1 MGVNVPYGHA
11 VSDMIK
17 KISLTERD
25 REAFENLKVNLQDIQ
40 DDNHD
45 YSKVVVKK
53 PWGYEYLIFS
63 NEEIAVWILY
73 LKPGAQ
79 TSMHC
84 HPSKKTSLVVL
95 EGKVNCSSI
104 GEQLDRCAGEGLLID
119 KGAFHQTTNTSEMG
133 AFVMEI
139 ETPVNKRDLVRLKDK
154 YGREGQGYETEDQ
167 HSFDTQNYNYIS
179 FQNLE
184 IQHNL
189 KKRYGQCS
197 MTFRKLSDEKIL
209 DEILELNPED
219 VICLLKGLLLDPSN
233 QSVVEVGDTMTVD
246 ALRQSGRLHVSR
258 NTEML
263 TIKKIDRILKISD
276 CIASFFSEN
285 DINPVFIVPGE
296 ANVHLLDSIGR
307 HEDLSFVCT
316 QNEKSASLAVESYCK
331 LRSGL
336 GALVVSS
343 GAAAAN
349 TVPGVANAWVD
360 SVPMLVI
367 SGQART
373 DQDTDGRVRQLG
385 NKELNVV
392 DLVNPMT
399 KYAVKVTDPTM
410 IRYHLEKAVYLAT
423 EGRPG
428 PVWIDLPI
436 DIQGMVID
444 EEELE
449 RFDPQE
455 LNRELSSGA
464 TATRREIHRQ
474 IPQVLDLL
482 SQSSRPVIL
491 AGSGIRHAKAAK
503 EFLELVDRLGVPV
516 LTSRRGADL
525 VPDDHPY
532 FFGRPGTYGQRSAN
546 FVIQNCDLLI
556 SIGSR
561 LSIPL
566 VGRNTRAFAR
576 AARKVVVDVDPNE
589 LEKPTLKPDLPLA
602 MDAGEFIRE
611 CLSLLPAA
619 LPSYSPWM
627 EHCREWRIKFPPDSY
642 TGPSLPSDPPENGL
656 IYPLSILRSLSGE
669 LDENA
674 VVVAD
679 GGPSLI
685 YTLLGFRFK
694 SGQRLISSTGLE
706 LPGFALAGAIGAC
719 VARDREPVVCLCE
732 DRGFQISIQDLQTI
746 LDYRLPIKVLIFK
759 SKGHSI
765 IRNIQRDY
773 FGGRFVGTDHEI
785 RLGSAPLIQIAKT
798 FGFPTFEATH
808 ASQLPS
814 TLRDWLKIAG
824 PSVCEIQV
832 EDDQDKLPRPGFTI
846 RDDQKWVAK
855 PLEDMYPFL
864 DRKTLE
870 ENMVIDLLQE
880 D

>member
-1 MGVNVPYGHA
+1 
-11 VSDMIK
+11 MIE
-17 KISLTERD
+17 KITITDRD
-25 REAFENLKVNLQDIQ
+25 REEFENLKINPGDIQ
-40 DDNHD
+40 DDHYD

-63 NEEIAVWILY
+63 NEAIAVWILY
-73 LKPGAQ
+73 LKAGAQ

-95 EGKVNCSSI
+95 EGKVNCSTI
-104 GEQLDRCAGEGLLID
+104 TENLDRSAGEGLLID
-119 KGAFHQTTNTSEMG
+119 KGVFHQTATISEGG

-139 ETPVNKRDLVRLKDK
+139 ETPVNKRDLARLKDK
-154 YGREGQGYETEDQ
+154 YGRKGKGYETEDQ
-167 HSFDTQNYNYIS
+167 HSYNTQNYNYIS
-179 FQNLE
+179 FQIPG
-184 IQHNL
+184 IQHNP
-189 KKRYGQCS
+189 KKHFGQCS
-197 MTFRKLSDEKIL
+197 MRFKKLTDEKLL
-209 DEILELNPED
+209 DEMLELNPED
-219 VICLLKGLLLDPSN
+219 VICILRGQLLSPSN
-233 QSVVEVGDTMTVD
+233 QPVIEVGDTTTVK
-246 ALRQSGRLHVSR
+246 ALKQFGGLHVSR
-258 NTEML
+258 NTEIL
-263 TIKKIDRILKISD
+263 IIKKIDRILKISD
-276 CIASFFSEN
+276 CVASFLSEKN
-285 DINPVFIVPGE
+285 IKPVFVVPGE

-307 HEDLSFVCT
+307 HEGLSFVCT
-316 QNEKSASLAVESYCK
+316 QNEKSASLAVESFCK
-331 LRSGL
+331 LRSDL

-360 SVPMLVI
+360 SVPVLVI

-385 NKELNVV
+385 NKALSVV
-392 DLVNPMT
+392 DLVKSIT
-399 KYAVKVTDPTM
+399 KYAIKVTDPTM

-428 PVWIDLPI
+428 PVWVDLPI

-444 EEELE
+444 EEDLK
-449 RFDPQE
+449 RFDPK
-455 LNRELSSGA
+455 ELSSIV
-464 TATRREIHRQ
+464 TAPGKEFLQQ
-474 IPQVLDLL
+474 ILQVIDFLKRA
-482 SQSSRPVIL
+482 SRPVIL
-491 AGSGIRHAKAAK
+491 AGSGIRNAKAAK
-503 EFLELVDRLGVPV
+503 EFLELIDRLMIPV

-532 FFGRPGTYGQRSAN
+532 FFGRPSTYGQRSAN

-566 VGRNTRAFAR
+566 IGRNTTAFAR
-576 AARKVVVDVDPNE
+576 AARKVVVDIDSDE

-602 MDAGEFIRE
+602 MDAGQFIRE
-611 CLSLLPAA
+611 CLSLVPAS

-627 EHCREWRIKFPPDSY
+627 ERCREWRLEFPPDSY
-642 TGPSLPSDPPENGL
+642 TGPSLPPDPPENGL
-656 IYPLSILRSLSGE
+656 IYPLPLLRILSDE
-669 LDENA
+669 LVEKD

-679 GGPSLI
+679 GGATLI
-685 YTLLGFRFK
+685 YTLLAFRFK
-694 SGQRLISSTGLE
+694 SGQRLICSTGLE
-706 LPGFALAGAIGAC
+706 LPGFALAGAIGAS
-719 VARDREPVVCLCE
+719 VARDRKPVVCLCE

-746 LDYRLPIKVLIFK
+746 LDYRLPIKALILK

-808 ASQLPS
+808 TGQLLS
-814 TLRDWLKIAG
+814 TLREWLGTAG
-824 PSVCEIQV
+824 AAICEIQV
-832 EDDQDKLPRPGFTI
+832 EDDQDKIPRPGFTI
-846 RDDQKWVAK
+846 REDQKWVAK
-855 PLEDMYPFL
+855 PLEDMYPLL
-864 DRKTLE
+864 DRKTLQ
-870 ENMVIDLLQE
+870 ENMIIDLIQE

>member
-1 MGVNVPYGHA
+1 VRRGIAKA
-11 VSDMIK
+11 VSFMIEK
-17 KISLTERD
+17 VSQTERD
-25 REAFENLKVNLQDIQ
+25 LQEFGNLKVNFKDIQ
-40 DDNHD
+40 NDNYD

-53 PWGYEYLIFS
+53 PWGYEYLIFA
-63 NEEIAVWILY
+63 NETIAVWILY
-73 LKPGAQ
+73 LKSGAE

-84 HPSKKTSLVVL
+84 HPGKKTSLVVL
-95 EGKVNCSSI
+95 EGQVNCSTI
-104 GEQLDRCAGEGLLID
+104 TGELVRGAGDGLWIE
-119 KGAFHQTTNTSEMG
+119 KGAFHQTSAISEAG

-154 YGREGQGYETEDQ
+154 YGREGQGYESEAQ

-179 FQNLE
+179 FQGLE

-197 MTFRKLSDEKIL
+197 MTFKKLSDANVL
-209 DEILELNPED
+209 DEILQLNPED
-219 VICLLKGLLLDPSN
+219 VVCLLKGMLLDTAN
-233 QSVVEVGDTMTVD
+233 QSVVAAGDTMTVD
-246 ALRQSGRLHVSR
+246 ALRQMGELHIGE

-263 TIKKIDRILKISD
+263 TIKKIDRIVKISD
-276 CIASFFSEN
+276 CVASILNEN
-285 DINPVFIVPGE
+285 GINPVFIVPGE
-296 ANVHLLDSIGR
+296 ANVHMLDSIGR
-307 HEDLSFVCT
+307 HEGLSFVCT
-316 QNEKSASLAVESYCK
+316 QNEKSASLAVESFCK

-349 TVPGVANAWVD
+349 AIPGVANAWAD

-385 NKELNVV
+385 NKQLNVV
-392 DLVNPMT
+392 DIVQSMT

-410 IRYHLEKAVYLAT
+410 VQYHLEKAIYLAT

-436 DIQGMVID
+436 DVQGMVVD
-444 EEELE
+444 EEELK
-449 RFDPQE
+449 RFDPNE
-455 LNRELSSGA
+455 LTPAESASTSEA
-464 TATRREIHRQ
+464 QRQ
-474 IPQVLDLL
+474 IAQVFELL
-482 SQSSRPVIL
+482 RQSSRPVIL
-491 AGSGIRHAKAAK
+491 AGSGIRHANAVQ
-503 EFLELVDRLGVPV
+503 ELLELVDQLGIPV

-525 VPDDHPY
+525 IPDNHPH

-546 FVIQNCDLLI
+546 FIIQNCDLLI

-566 VGRNTRAFAR
+566 IGRDTKAFAR
-576 AARKVVVDVDPNE
+576 AASVIVVDVDPNE
-589 LEKPTLKPDLPLA
+589 LKKPTLKPELPIN
-602 MDAGEFIRE
+602 MDAGSFINE
-611 CLSLLPAA
+611 CLATLPES
-619 LPSYSPWM
+619 LPSYSSWIDR
-627 EHCREWRIKFPPDSY
+627 CREWRQQFPPDSY
-642 TGPSLPSDPPENGL
+642 TGPSLPPDPRKDNEL
-656 IYPLSILRSLSGE
+656 IYPLSVIRALSDE
-669 LDENA
+669 LAEDD
-674 VVVAD
+674 VVIAD
-679 GGPSLI
+679 GGATLI

-719 VARDREPVVCLCE
+719 VANDRQQVVCLSE

-746 LDYRLPIKVLIFK
+746 VDYRLPIKALIFK

-785 RLGSAPLIQIAKT
+785 RLGSAPLIEIAKT
-798 FGFPTFEATH
+798 FGFPTFQ
-808 ASQLPS
+808 ASQDDKLQS
-814 TLRDWLKIAG
+814 TISEWLQTEG
-824 PSVCEIQV
+824 PAVCEIQV
-832 EDDQDKLPRPGFTI
+832 EDDQDKIPRPGFTI
-846 RDDQKWVAK
+846 RDDQKWIAK
-855 PLEDMYPFL
+855 PLEDMSPFL
-864 DRKTLE
+864 DRETLAE
-870 ENMVIDLLQE
+870 TMLIDLVHE

>member
-1 MGVNVPYGHA
+1 
-11 VSDMIK
+11 MIE

-25 REAFENLKVNLQDIQ
+25 REAFESLKVNLQDIQ
-40 DDNHD
+40 GNNYD

-63 NEEIAVWILY
+63 NDEIAVWILY
-73 LKPGAQ
+73 LAPGAQ

-84 HPSKKTSLVVL
+84 HPSKKSSLVVL

-104 GEQLDRCAGEGLLID
+104 TEELDRCAGEGLLID
-119 KGAFHQTTNTSEMG
+119 KGAFHQTTNLSESG

-179 FQNLE
+179 FQNLG

-197 MTFRKLSDEKIL
+197 MTFKKPSDENNL

-219 VICLLKGLLLDPSN
+219 VICLLKGLLLDPSD
-233 QSVVEVGDTMTVD
+233 QSVVEVGDTMTVN
-246 ALRQSGRLHVSR
+246 ALRQFGRLHVNG
-258 NTEML
+258 NTEVL
-263 TIKKIDRILKISD
+263 IIKKIDRILKISD
-276 CIASFFSEN
+276 CVATFLSEN
-285 DINPVFIVPGE
+285 NISPVFIVPGE

-307 HEDLSFVCT
+307 HEGLSFVCT
-316 QNEKSASLAVESYCK
+316 QNEKSASLAVESFCK

-392 DLVNPMT
+392 DLVKPLT
-399 KYAVKVTDPTM
+399 KYAVKVTDPAM

-423 EGRPG
+423 QGRPG

-444 EEELE
+444 EEELK
-449 RFDPQE
+449 RFDPP
-455 LNRELSSGA
+455 ELSSVA
-464 TATRREIHRQ
+464 TAPSREFHKQ

-482 SQSSRPVIL
+482 IKSSRPVIL
-491 AGSGIRHAKAAK
+491 AGSGIRHAKASK
-503 EFLELVDRLGVPV
+503 EFLELVDQLGIPV

-546 FVIQNCDLLI
+546 LVIQNCDLLI

-566 VGRNTRAFAR
+566 IGRNTRAFAR
-576 AARKVVVDVDPNE
+576 AARKIVVDIDPNE
-589 LEKPTLKPDLPLA
+589 LGKPTLEPDLPLA

-611 CLSLLPAA
+611 CLSLLPTP
-619 LPSYSPWM
+619 LPSYAHWM
-627 EHCREWRIKFPPDSY
+627 ERCREWRLKFPPDSY

-656 IYPLSILRSLSGE
+656 IYPLSILRVLSAELGE
-669 LDENA
+669 ND

-679 GGPSLI
+679 GGATLI

-706 LPGFALAGAIGAC
+706 LPGFALAGAIGAS
-719 VARDREPVVCLCE
+719 VARAREPVVCLCE

-746 LDYRLPIKVLIFK
+746 VDYRLPIKVLIFK

-785 RLGSAPLIQIAKT
+785 RLGSAPLIQIAKA
-798 FGFPTFEATH
+798 FGFPTFEATR
-808 ASQLPS
+808 SSELPS
-814 TLRDWLKIAG
+814 TIREWLKLAG
-824 PSVCEIQV
+824 PAVCEIQV
-832 EDDQDKLPRPGFTI
+832 EDDQDRIPRPGFTI
-846 RDDQKWVAK
+846 RDDQHWVAK

-864 DRKTLE
+864 DRKILE
-870 ENMVIDLLQE
+870 ENMVIDLIQE